1 MTTNDISDSEAEGKL
16 KGNLTRFVYFR
27 LFYNARFY
35 YPIFTILFLDY
46 GLTLEQFAILNLVW
60 ALTIVVAEVPSGAL
74 ADIIGR
80 KRLLVTAASLMV
92 VEMLLLVLVP
102 MGASPL
108 LFSVFLLN
116 RICSGLSEAAASG
129 ADEALVYDSLKALGR
144 ESEWAQLLERTTTTV
159 SIGFFVT
166 MISGALLYDAG
177 LVNGVLGWLHA
188 DWSLSAETVIRL
200 PIVFTL
206 LNACVVLVITLG
218 FKEPT
223 VASTGKEPHRSLWQ
237 QLLGPF
243 RQIMAAA
250 RWTLGHR
257 FVLLVILS
265 ALALDSVARQFVVLA
280 SEYYRI
286 IDIPI
291 AWFGFIGAAMS
302 LLGILNAKLSRR
314 MVSRQAPFTNLLWL
328 SAVLML
334 GFIGITFVVPLFG
347 VVFAV
352 AAFSILGM
360 VSYQSSYYIN
370 KEVDSAHRATVLSF
384 RGLALN
390 LGLGLASL
398 FYTGLIAAIK
408 TQEATGLAD
417 DVLRETVFTQA
428 LPAFPLYFLVL
439 LAGVLLVGRLAVSK
453 RDVFFRRPTD

>member
-1 MTTNDISDSEAEGKL
+1 MISQTTPDPILEARL

-60 ALTIVVAEVPSGAL
+60 ALTIVLAEVPSGAL

-80 KRLLVTAASLMV
+80 KRLLVTAAVLMV

-129 ADEALVYDSLKALGR
+129 ADEALAYDSLKAMGR
-144 ESEWAQLLERTTTTV
+144 ESEWSGLLERTTTMV
-159 SIGFFVT
+159 SVGFFVT
-166 MISGALLYDAG
+166 MISGALLYDAA
-177 LVNGVLGWLHA
+177 LVNGVLGWVVSDLT
-188 DWSLSAETVIRL
+188 LSTETIVRL
-200 PIVFTL
+200 PVIFTL
-206 LNACVVLVITLG
+206 CNACIVLGIVLG
-218 FKEPT
+218 FREPPTT
-223 VASTGKEPHRSLWQ
+223 VAVTQEPGLTLWRR
-237 QLLGPF
+237 LLSPF
-243 RQIMAAA
+243 RQILNAA

-257 FVLLVILS
+257 FVLLVILA

-286 IDIPI
+286 IDIPV

-302 LLGILNAKLSRR
+302 LLGILNAKLSRY
-314 MVSRQAPFTNLLWL
+314 MVSSQAPVNNFLWL
-328 SAVLML
+328 SAALLVGL
-334 GFIGITFVVPLFG
+334 IGITLVLPLFG

-398 FYTGLIAAIK
+398 FYTGLIATLK
-408 TQEATGLAD
+408 ATDRSGLAGD
-417 DVLRETVFTQA
+417 ALRETVFTRA
-428 LPAFPLYFLVL
+428 LPAFPIYFLVL
-439 LAGVLLVGRLAVSK
+439 FVLLMALGRRYWRA
-453 RDVFFRRPTD
+453 